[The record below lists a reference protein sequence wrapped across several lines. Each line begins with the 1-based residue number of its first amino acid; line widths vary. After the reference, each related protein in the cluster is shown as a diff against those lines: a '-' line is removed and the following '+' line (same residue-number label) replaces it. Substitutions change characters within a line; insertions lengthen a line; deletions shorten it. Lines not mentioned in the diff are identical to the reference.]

1 MNTIKLLFK
10 WTNVKPDPLP
20 YKPYSP
26 ELEPMNIFVEV
37 EIPDKYTTSEMLE
50 SIIITPRGMAY
61 AISKLARAIRNIQNG
76 DDDDESGS

>member
-1 MNTIKLLFK
+1 METTKLLFK

-26 ELEPMNIFVEV
+26 ELEPVALYVEV
-37 EIPDKYTTSEMLE
+37 NIPSQYVKSDDNS

-61 AISKLARAIRNIQNG
+61 AIKKLASAIRNIQNG
-76 DDDDESGS
+76 DDDDENGS